1 MRIPPRDTI
10 LRAAARVPATTS
22 NLGPGFDALGMAL
35 TLYNEVEVELR
46 YGSGPGAVAVEVKG
60 EGAGT
65 LPTDETNEIARVLID
80 QLGRIKAKIAALM
93 GIADVTLQK
102 HYRYELDHGEEIA
115 NANVA
120 ANLYRIACSNA
131 PSAAGAAQYWLNK
144 RSEKFKETPRRLELT
159 GKNGAPVAVASAQLT
174 LDPRK
179 LTADQRDA
187 LRDILMAATEDGGD
201 DREDSEGF
209 DTAVDPELDAAE
221 AKTYVIAADAPG
233 EIGEPDAELDADD
246 PASGFA

>member
-1 MRIPPRDTI
+1 MALVPDTPSPAPPT
-10 LRAAARVPATTS
+10 PATTLAS
-22 NLGPGFDALGMAL
+22 RAHRARKTAPPPTVAELATPGK
-35 TLYNEVEVELR
+35 
-46 YGSGPGAVAVEVKG
+46 PGRPGHVVTASQQRLVQHWTAVGVS
-60 EGAGT
+60 
-65 LPTDETNEIARVLID
+65 
-80 QLGRIKAKIAALM
+80 QHKIAGMM
-93 GIADVTLQK
+93 GISADTLQK
-102 HYRYELDHGEEIA
+102 YYRYELDHGEEIA

-201 DREDSEGF
+201 DREDSELF
-209 DTAVDPELDAAE
+209 DTAVDPELDADEVAE
-221 AKTYVIAADAPG
+221 AKTYAIAADAPG